1 MAEERV
7 QRRLAAILAA
17 DVVGYSRRIGRHVPV
32 CGRTTMGW
40 VGRRGRSKASRPLG
54 LRNLLAAGWV
64 ALITVGCASG
74 PEPPR
79 GPSAITEAQRA
90 SLGVVAIVVREDPPE
105 TEFKAALVGSAGEG
119 AAKGAAGGAV
129 VCLLPPYVFIYPACV
144 VLASGSMAISI
155 IPEDT
160 AEMITKRNAEIAE
173 TVPVQRLF
181 EAAIIEEARERSGRK
196 FVHLAGPAITAG
208 AANPQSAS
216 KIAADTVLE
225 VGIHRL
231 AFVHWGRGGEDPE
244 IVLTAW
250 ASFRLAHASTDE
262 TVYAEDELMYAS
274 ARRSFS
280 AWSAPEGKLILEEI
294 ERASRE
300 LAEVIVD
307 RVFLEV
313 RWQ

>member
-17 DVVGYSRRIGRHVPV
+17 DVVGYSRRIGRQVPV
-32 CGRTTMGW
+32 CGRATMGW

-54 LRNLLAAGWV
+54 LRNLLAAGWL

-74 PEPPR
+74 PEPPS

-90 SLGVVAIVVREDPPE
+90 GLGVVAIVVREDPPE
-105 TEFKAALVGSAGEG
+105 TEFKAEFVGSAGEG
-119 AAKGAAGGAV
+119 AATGAVAGTIVCLPYLIIYPLCVLAVSAAGAT
-129 VCLLPPYVFIYPACV
+129 A
-144 VLASGSMAISI
+144 I

-160 AEMITKRNAEIAE
+160 VELITKRNAEVAK
-173 TVPVQRLF
+173 TVPVQQLF
-181 EAAIIEEARERSGRK
+181 EAAIIEEARGRSGRE

-274 ARRSFS
+274 TRRSFS
-280 AWSAPEGKLILEEI
+280 AWGAPEGKLILEEI